1 MYCIDM
7 FNSKEVNMETK
18 FNYWIMQEPKKNAL
32 RSDFTMI
39 ARYSDYDEAKIRM
52 LRELAKGKRS
62 YIRSVK
68 LQSIK

>member
-32 RSDFTMI
+32 KSDFTMI

>member
-1 MYCIDM
+1 MHNVNM
-7 FNSKEVNMETK
+7 FRCKEVNMQTK

-32 RSDFTMI
+32 RSDFNMI

-68 LQSIK
+68 LHSIT

>member
-1 MYCIDM
+1 
-7 FNSKEVNMETK
+7 METK
-18 FNYWIMQEPKKNAL
+18 FNYWIMQEPKANAH
-32 RSDFTMI
+32 RQDFTMI

-68 LQSIK
+68 LHSIT

>member
-1 MYCIDM
+1 
-7 FNSKEVNMETK
+7 METK
-18 FNYWIMQEPKKNAL
+18 FNYWIMQEPKANAH
-32 RSDFTMI
+32 RQDFTMV

-68 LQSIK
+68 LHSIT

>member
-1 MYCIDM
+1 MQ
-7 FNSKEVNMETK
+7 TK
-18 FNYWIMQEPKKNAL
+18 FNYWIMQEPKANAH
-32 RSDFTMI
+32 RQDFTMI

-68 LQSIK
+68 LHSIT